1 MEVDLIDCI
10 KENFRD
16 FNIIKKEDIP
26 LIIIN
31 KRIAIS
37 ILNPSS
43 IEESINIINN
53 LNINNRI
60 LFLVLYNEE
69 NLKFLEEVPN
79 SFDFILNLFINN
91 NKILNILP
99 IFIYFNNCKKEIV
112 DTLKELLKIKY
123 SDKSRIHSYLFFQKI
138 CEKLD
143 KYKLFEKVISK
154 DFLTGLF

>member
-1 MEVDLIDCI
+1 MRMKLISCI
-10 KENFRD
+10 EENFRD
-16 FNIIKKEDIP
+16 FEIIKKEDIP
-26 LIIIN
+26 LVIIN

-43 IEESINIINN
+43 IEEGINVINN
-53 LNINNRI
+53 FDVNNRI

-99 IFIYFNNCKKEIV
+99 IFIYFDNCKEEII
-112 DTLKELLKIKY
+112 DTLKELLRIDY
-123 SDKSRIHSYLFFQKI
+123 DDKSRINSYLFFQKI
-138 CEKLD
+138 CGKLD
-143 KYKLFEKVISK
+143 RYKLFERVMNNY
-154 DFLTGLF
+154 L